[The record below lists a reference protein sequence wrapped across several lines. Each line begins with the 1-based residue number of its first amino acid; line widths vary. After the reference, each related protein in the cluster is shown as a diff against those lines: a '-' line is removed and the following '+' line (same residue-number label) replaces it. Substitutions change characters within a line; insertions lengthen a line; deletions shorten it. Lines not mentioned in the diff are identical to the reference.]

1 MTSAEHSQVDSEMVR
16 PSAEAAIQS
25 AELVALSPMAVQSL
39 VRERKIKELNE
50 LNERLTRVDP
60 DYASRRGSQQALAKA
75 SKTLLPIEEI
85 CRGLADVADTTEQLD
100 QQVMLLEE
108 GRKMDRKAR
117 RLESLRAAR
126 QAPRC
131 EHIKSNAQR
140 CGSPAVG
147 GQKFCF
153 FHGLARSGAVEFPVV
168 EDRRALQI
176 AILRV
181 CERLANGTIAPA
193 NAKVLLEGLAMAEKN
208 AERMACEQEA

>member
-1 MTSAEHSQVDSEMVR
+1 MTSAEHSQLNSGMGCASEETAV
-16 PSAEAAIQS
+16 QS
-25 AELVALSPMAVQSL
+25 AELVAVSPIGVASL
-39 VRERKIKELNE
+39 GCEQKIEELKELKE
-50 LNERLTRVDP
+50 KLRQLGP
-60 DYASRRGSQQALAKA
+60 DYASRRRSQLALAKA
-75 SKTLLPIEEI
+75 TETLLPIEEI
-85 CRGLADVADTTEQLD
+85 CQGLADVADTTEQLD

-108 GRKMDRKAR
+108 GRKMERRAR

-153 FHGLARSGAVEFPVV
+153 FHNLARGGAVEFPVL

-193 NAKVLLEGLAMAEKN
+193 NAKVLLEGLTMASKN
-208 AERMACEQEA
+208 AERMVCEEEG

>member
-1 MTSAEHSQVDSEMVR
+1 MTSGEHSQLNSEMR
-16 PSAEAAIQS
+16 RSEETAIQS
-25 AELVALSPMAVQSL
+25 TEVVAVSPMSAQPL
-39 VRERKIKELNE
+39 LRERIRELNE
-50 LNERLTRVDP
+50 LNERLARLDP
-60 DYASRRGSQQALAKA
+60 DYASRGGSRQALTRA
-75 SKTLLPIEEI
+75 TRRLLPTEEI
-85 CRGLADVADTTEQLD
+85 CQGITDVIDTSEQLD

-108 GRKMDRKAR
+108 GRKMERKAR

-140 CGSPAVG
+140 CGSPAVE

-153 FHGLARSGAVEFPVV
+153 FHNLARSGAIEFPVL

-193 NAKVLLEGLAMAEKN
+193 NAKILLEGLTMAAKN
-208 AERMACEQEA
+208 AERMACEEEG

>member
-1 MTSAEHSQVDSEMVR
+1 MKPAEHSELNSGTGR
-16 PSAEAAIQS
+16 PSEGTTIQTT
-25 AELVALSPMAVQSL
+25 ELVAVSPVTVQPL
-39 VRERKIKELNE
+39 VRERIKELNE
-50 LNERLTRVDP
+50 LNETLAQLDP
-60 DYASRRGSQQALAKA
+60 EYASRRGSRQALTRA
-75 SKTLLPIEEI
+75 TRRLLPIEEI
-85 CRGLADVADTTEQLD
+85 CQGLSDIDNTSEQLD
-100 QQVMLLEE
+100 QQVMLFEE
-108 GRKMDRKAR
+108 GRKMERKAR

-153 FHGLARSGAVEFPVV
+153 FHNLARSGAVEFPVL

-193 NAKVLLEGLAMAEKN
+193 NAKILLEGLTMAAKN
-208 AERMACEQEA
+208 AEHMACEEEA

>member
-1 MTSAEHSQVDSEMVR
+1 MNSEIR
-16 PSAEAAIQS
+16 RSEETAIQTAEVVAVAPMS
-25 AELVALSPMAVQSL
+25 AQLLLRQ
-39 VRERKIKELNE
+39 RIKELNE
-50 LNERLTRVDP
+50 LNDRLAQLDP
-60 DYASRRGSQQALAKA
+60 DYASRRGSRRALAKA
-75 SKTLLPIEEI
+75 TRTLLPIEDI
-85 CRGLADVADTTEQLD
+85 CQGLTDVADTTEQLD

-108 GRKMDRKAR
+108 GRKMERKAR
-117 RLESLRAAR
+117 RLEALRAAR
-126 QAPRC
+126 LAPRC

-153 FHGLARSGAVEFPVV
+153 FHNLARSGAVEFPVL

-193 NAKVLLEGLAMAEKN
+193 NAKVLLEGLTMAEKN